1 MLSETEGCLPL
12 ERERNTIVKEGNTIV
27 KEGNTFV
34 KEGNTIVKEGNA
46 IVKEGNAI
54 VKEGN
59 TIVNTTVKITGFSP
73 SCLVPR
79 VRTETLWRDSALVGK
94 TETLV
99 GKTETLVGKTETLC
113 DIAQFG
119 VVEHYLVL
127 GLLPRLSRPMSVW
140 PFRRLREKISYRRSC
155 ETEGIVCK
163 GDCVEKGTV
172 GKGDCVYV

>member
-12 ERERNTIVKEGNTIV
+12 ERERNTIVKEGNT
-27 KEGNTFV
+27 FV
-34 KEGNTIVKEGNA
+34 KEGNT

-79 VRTETLWRDSALVGK
+79 VRTETLWRDSA
-94 TETLV
+94 LV

>member
-1 MLSETEGCLPL
+1 M
-12 ERERNTIVKEGNTIV
+12 
-27 KEGNTFV
+27 
-34 KEGNTIVKEGNA
+34 
-46 IVKEGNAI
+46 
-54 VKEGN
+54 
-59 TIVNTTVKITGFSP
+59 
-73 SCLVPR
+73 
-79 VRTETLWRDSALVGK
+79 RTETLWRDSALVGETETLVGK

-140 PFRRLREKISYRRSC
+140 PFRRLHEKISYRRSC

-163 GDCVEKGTV
+163 GDCVERELWVRGTV
-172 GKGDCVYV
+172 YMCKRGLFGK